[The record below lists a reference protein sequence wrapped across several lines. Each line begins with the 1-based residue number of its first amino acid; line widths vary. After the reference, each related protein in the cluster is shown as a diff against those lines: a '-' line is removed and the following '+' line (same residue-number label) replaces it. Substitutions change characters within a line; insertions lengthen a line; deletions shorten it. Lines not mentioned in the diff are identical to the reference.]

1 MRWSRSFT
9 INISSLSLVFHSWF
23 IFSCLSLCPEL
34 HISLLFHIQKTPGR
48 DEIKGE
54 REVNEGQDI
63 RKQEPRDKDDEWDEG
78 VKTSTRS
85 ICPMHRLFST
95 SRSYHPPSFSYL
107 QHERSES
114 SANETRNRADL
125 HVSWLRKKKR

>member
-63 RKQEPRDKDDEWDEG
+63 RKQEPRDKDDVQLVFFIHDG
-78 VKTSTRS
+78 SSSFV
-85 ICPMHRLFST
+85 FS
-95 SRSYHPPSFSYL
+95 FGL
-107 QHERSES
+107 
-114 SANETRNRADL
+114 AVETTIK
-125 HVSWLRKKKR
+125 S

>member
-1 MRWSRSFT
+1 MKWFWITRFH
-9 INISSLSLVFHSWF
+9 ISSLSLVFHSWF

-95 SRSYHPPSFSYL
+95 SRSYLIYLVYWFSVPSSRVI
-107 QHERSES
+107 HELRFPDES
-114 SANETRNRADL
+114 VFQE
-125 HVSWLRKKKR
+125 SWKVAH